1 MKKTGFVY
9 HQDYLKHNTGQGHPE
24 SAERLA
30 ELIEYLKKDFSWHHL
45 KLIKPYN
52 PSIKWIEKIH
62 TKDYISSIEKACKD
76 GLWML
81 DADTIV
87 SQDSYKVA
95 VLAVGGVLA
104 ALDEVITKKVKNAF
118 CAIRPPGH
126 HAEIEKAM
134 GFCIF
139 NNIAI
144 GARYA
149 QGKHKLKKI
158 LIVDW
163 DAHHGNGTQKIFYPD
178 PTVFYFSVHQFPH
191 YPGTGTDKEE
201 GDNEGKG
208 FTLNMPMCAGSGDL
222 EYIEVFENI
231 FYPSAKQFGPDLILI
246 SAGFDGHKDDPLS
259 NLNLT
264 SDGFRRLTEVV
275 VNLAEE
281 CCEGRV
287 VSVLEGGYNLKAF
300 SESVASHLAALIEGP
315 DKKITFC

>member
-1 MKKTGFVY
+1 MKKTGLVY
-9 HQDYLKHNTGQGHPE
+9 HQDYLKHNTGQNHPE
-24 SAERLA
+24 NAQRLLA
-30 ELIEYLKKDFSWHHL
+30 LLDCLKKDFSWNHL
-45 KLIKPYN
+45 KLIKPCN

-81 DADTIV
+81 DADTII
-87 SQDSYKVA
+87 SPDSYKVA
-95 VLAVGGVLA
+95 VLAVGGVLS
-104 ALDEVITKKVKNAF
+104 ALDEVATKKVKNAF

-126 HAEIEKAM
+126 HADTEKAM

-149 QGKHKLKKI
+149 QKRHKLKKV

-163 DAHHGNGTQKIFYPD
+163 DAHHGNGTQNIFYDD

-191 YPGTGTDKEE
+191 YPGTGEDKEE
-201 GDNEGKG
+201 GNGEGEG
-208 FTLNMPMCAGSGDL
+208 FTMNMPMCAGSGDL

-231 FYPSAKQFGPDLILI
+231 LYPSAKKFCPDLILI

-264 SDGFRRLTEVV
+264 SNGFRRLTEVV
-275 VNLAEE
+275 VKLAEE

-287 VSVLEGGYNLKAF
+287 VSVLEGGYNLKAL
-300 SESVASHLAALIEGP
+300 SESVVSHLSAFVEGYE
-315 DKKITFC
+315 KKE